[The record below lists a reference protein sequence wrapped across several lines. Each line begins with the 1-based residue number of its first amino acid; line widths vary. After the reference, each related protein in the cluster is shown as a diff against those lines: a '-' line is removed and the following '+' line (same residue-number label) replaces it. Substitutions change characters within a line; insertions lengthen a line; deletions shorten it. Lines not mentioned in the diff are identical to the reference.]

1 MPNTADTFVVHSR
14 VRHRFGCVRR
24 MFCFCCYVNPFC
36 GEPLKRTSGMERI
49 CNEEETSAKLVIR
62 ASGSGVHPQP
72 HISVSI
78 GNRASC
84 FVVAVSL
91 LCQDSASQS
100 CTLPM
105 HRQAG
110 AVALGLQPHCK
121 THCTHSTRDS
131 TAVKRHVCCFTRG
144 NTADKNHVCP
154 SCEHHGL
161 FSLHRLTSWMGL
173 ATGNTSVRCSRMWA
187 RNSREAGRR

>member
-1 MPNTADTFVVHSR
+1 
-14 VRHRFGCVRR
+14 
-24 MFCFCCYVNPFC
+24 
-36 GEPLKRTSGMERI
+36 MERI

-62 ASGSGVHPQP
+62 ASGSGVHPQA

-78 GNRASC
+78 GNRASW

-91 LCQDSASQS
+91 LSQDSASQS
-100 CTLPM
+100 CPLPM
-105 HRQAG
+105 HHCACSHI
-110 AVALGLQPHCK
+110 AKHIALISHVATQLSKG
-121 THCTHSTRDS
+121 
-131 TAVKRHVCCFTRG
+131 HVCCFTRG